1 MWYNILRGNS
11 RELLYHIKAKHKQ
24 TIKIGRSDYQMN
36 LNNDI
41 LRYAIPHQC
50 NQCTMNPCCDF
61 SCHNTPNP
69 RCMKFV
75 PDNMDDF
82 LNDTITYFETN
93 VTKSKYNKLKRDC
106 KTYRGLFNDCIKPL
120 DSYYVD
126 FINDCLSELRNG
138 KMVYVFKLSQ
148 LWEILRF
155 VDKVKAVYQGD
166 GIIGLTCKDKTI
178 KSKNNIKEKSL

>member
-1 MWYNILRGNS
+1 
-11 RELLYHIKAKHKQ
+11 
-24 TIKIGRSDYQMN
+24 MN

-50 NQCTMNPCCDF
+50 NQCTMNPSCDF

-82 LNDTITYFETN
+82 LNDTITYFESN
-93 VTKSKYNKLKRDC
+93 MTKSKYNKLQRVC
-106 KTYRGLFNDCIKPL
+106 TYNGATNDKVTTL
-120 DSYYVD
+120 DTYYVN
-126 FINDCLSELRNG
+126 FINDCISELRNG

-148 LWEILRF
+148 LWEVLRF
-155 VDKVKAVYQGD
+155 VDGIKAVYQGD
-166 GIIGLTCKDKTI
+166 GIIGLVCKSASYNYKKRKDK
-178 KSKNNIKEKSL
+178 SKLNKIIKENES